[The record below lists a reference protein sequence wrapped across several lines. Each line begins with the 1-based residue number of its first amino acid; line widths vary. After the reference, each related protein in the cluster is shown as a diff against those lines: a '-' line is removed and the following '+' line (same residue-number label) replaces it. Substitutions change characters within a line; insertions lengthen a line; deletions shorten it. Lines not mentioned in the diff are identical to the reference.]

1 MRKRLTAVV
10 LDSLRPRGTA
20 YYVSD
25 EQQTG
30 LRVRVAPS
38 GVMTWGLVYR
48 IKGTDSPK
56 SVSLGRCDPH
66 GRSGLGLSEARE
78 RAAEIIKA
86 ARQSRDLL
94 DEELGERNAK
104 RDALTIQELIE
115 RYIKSIRS
123 PHRKGGALRTADD
136 IESRLLRALATK
148 LRVTADSLRRS
159 DISNILDVVAE
170 KTPREAEKR
179 RQVIGAMYRW
189 GVTKGYVATD
199 PTAGAEVYGRGEP
212 RDRVLAPAEIKL
224 LWDWLDAGADSMPA
238 DCIAALK
245 LQLCT
250 GARIGE
256 VSGMVATELVEDG
269 DRLLWVLPSTRSKN
283 KKERITPLIGSA
295 RGIVKQALSRRKDGA
310 LFRAALSERALKAT
324 DLGHALKHRK
334 LPCAHFTTHDLRR
347 TAVSGMDE
355 LGISL
360 DTIAAVVGHQR
371 GTKDT
376 RTLVRHYSRP
386 QLDSRIEAALNAWD
400 ARLSEVITGKKQSDE
415 TVVLLRSKSGQNAA

>member
-1 MRKRLTAVV
+1 M
-10 LDSLRPRGTA
+10 
-20 YYVSD
+20 SD

-30 LRVRVAPS
+30 LRVRVAPT
-38 GVMTWGLVYR
+38 GVLTWGLVYR
-48 IKGTDSPK
+48 IKGTGSPK
-56 SVSLGRCDPH
+56 SVSLGKCDPH
-66 GRSGLGLSEARE
+66 GRNGLGLSEARE

-94 DEELGERNAK
+94 DEERGERDAL
-104 RDALTIQELIE
+104 RDALTIHELIE
-115 RYIKSIRS
+115 RYVKSIRS

-136 IESRLLRALATK
+136 IESRLLRALGAK
-148 LRVTADSLRRS
+148 LAGAADSLRRS
-159 DISNILDVVAE
+159 DISDLLDVIAE

-189 GVTKGYVATD
+189 GVAKGYVAMD

-212 RDRVLAPAEIKL
+212 RDRVLSPAEIKL

-256 VSGMVATELVEDG
+256 VSGMVASELVEDG
-269 DRLLWVLPSTRSKN
+269 NRLLWVLPSTRSKN
-283 KKERITPLIGSA
+283 KKERITPLIGNA
-295 RGIVKQALSRRKDGA
+295 RNIAKQALSRHKNGA
-310 LFRAALSERALKAT
+310 LFRAAMSERALKAT

-360 DTIAAVVGHQR
+360 ETIAAVVGHQR

-386 QLDSRIEAALNAWD
+386 QLDNRIEAALKAWD
-400 ARLSEVITGKKQSDE
+400 TRLTEIVSNRNRAKGDSVIQFRPDFSRDIG
-415 TVVLLRSKSGQNAA
+415 